1 MIVPIISYLIFK
13 IVSRLNSYY
22 FAYNVI
28 AQLALTFIQFLIC
41 QIQHLQNKG
50 KREDKCIL
58 KRSEATYYSLRKNT
72 NVRVFETNV
81 RSFVFA
87 KIGTDLVT
95 KTVPILQ
102 KRTFVRF
109 CKIGTVFVTNKI
121 SDSSFQSF
129 LFFLNIRKYFNN
141 KKIFGRKLFSSA
153 EDFFYSVIFTKIPIF
168 FEQGFV

>member
-102 KRTFVRF
+102 KRTFVF
-109 CKIGTVFVTNKI
+109 AK
-121 SDSSFQSF
+121 F
-129 LFFLNIRKYFNN
+129 LQ
-141 KKIFGRKLFSSA
+141 KLFVFAKLARSSLQIKFPTLRFKA
-153 EDFFYSVIFTKIPIF
+153 FYFF
-168 FEQGFV
+168 